1 MPLRL
6 RLPAAWSRTAKPN
19 PEPFRVFVSYSKDRD
34 VARHVCTVIEATG
47 AVPWMD
53 DAIEAGEKFEDR
65 LLRALDE
72 CAEHVILLSP
82 GSVTRPYVW
91 MELGAAWV
99 LKRKVIGILNGI
111 SVRELRALDGMPNLI
126 VNLNLIDSRREAD
139 MEKFSRELGARV
151 AASRSSAP

>member
-1 MPLRL
+1 MRL
-6 RLPAAWSRTAKPN
+6 RLGWPRKANRT
-19 PEPFRVFVSYSKDRD
+19 PEPFRVFVSYSKDKD
-34 VARHVCTVIEATG
+34 VAKQVCTFIEATG
-47 AVPWMD
+47 AVPFMD
-53 DAIEAGEKFEDR
+53 EAIEAGEKFEDR

-82 GSVTRPYVW
+82 NSIIRPYVW

-111 SVRELRALDGMPNLI
+111 TVRELRSSEGMPNLI
-126 VNLNLIDSRREAD
+126 VDLNLIDSRNQFD

-151 AASRSSAP
+151 AVYRSGES